1 MNSPATCPRCGAS
14 IQPGSSAGDLCA
26 RCVLSV
32 ARDVPGPGEPG
43 HKPPPPAQAE
53 LAAHFPTYE
62 IGALLGQGATGAVY
76 RARHRAL
83 GLERAL
89 KVIGLDVAARPG
101 FAERFEREARTLAGL
116 VHPNIVAIHDAGRAG
131 PWFFLAMDLVE
142 GADLRQMIRAAR
154 IAPREALAIV
164 GQMCDALQF
173 AHDKGVVHRDIK
185 PENVLVDRSGRV
197 HVLDFGLARLI
208 DPDVDALTRSGAVV
222 GTPLYMAPEQ
232 WRSPLEV
239 DHRADI
245 FSLGVVFY
253 ELLTGEL
260 PVGRFPPPSQR
271 VQLDVR
277 LDEVVLKTL
286 EREPE
291 RRYQKASEVKTD
303 VQHVEAGRDPRGARS
318 SPATVAAAHRPYW
331 KDTTL
336 RLFVIL
342 VAVIYLLLGIVFII
356 LNPSPH

>member
-1 MNSPATCPRCGAS
+1 MTAPVTCPRCGAP
-14 IQPGSSAGDLCA
+14 IQPVSGAGDLCA
-26 RCVLSV
+26 RCVLSA
-32 ARDVPGPGEPG
+32 AREVPGPGDTG
-43 HKPPPPAQAE
+43 HRPPPPAQAE
-53 LAAHFPTYE
+53 LAEHFPAYE

-116 VHPNIVAIHDAGRAG
+116 VHQNIVAIHDAGRAG

-208 DPDVDALTRSGAVV
+208 DPDVEALTRSGAVV

-260 PVGRFPPPSQR
+260 PVGRFPPPSHC

-277 LDEVVLKTL
+277 LDKVVLKTL

-291 RRYQKASEVKTD
+291 RRYQKVSDVKTD
-303 VQHVEAGRDPRGARS
+303 VQHVEAGRKPRAARHTPPSILGSTRPTWMDP
-318 SPATVAAAHRPYW
+318 
-331 KDTTL
+331 TL
-336 RLFVIL
+336 KAFVIL
-342 VAVIYLLLGIVFII
+342 VLALNVLAVIAFLFYVF
-356 LNPSPH
+356 